1 MKITEENTTGRR
13 LIVSDIDGT
22 FLRSD
27 RSLHEEN
34 LEAVRR
40 LVERGHIFAL
50 ATGRIFGTARMI
62 AYKMGRDVY
71 VISNN
76 GASIRHTAEEK
87 AIYEY
92 AMPTELLEKIF
103 GVAER
108 HEYGYQV
115 YTDMAMVTSRPNPF
129 LNKYIEEL
137 RDIPKEL
144 HYTVDMNGNPRAVA
158 GVRKVA
164 YMFYDKA
171 PTAALLEELGA
182 MPEVTAA
189 QSHRYG
195 IDILARGVDKGSALI
210 RLADFLGIAGRD
222 TVAFGDEDNDAFLL
236 RAAGIGI
243 AMDNATA
250 ATKAA
255 ADFVTLGNDEAG
267 FAHGLRVLGLI

>member
-50 ATGRIFGTARMI
+50 ATGRIFATARMI
-62 AYKMGRDVY
+62 AYKMGREVY

-92 AMPTELLEKIF
+92 AMPAELLEKIF

-115 YTDMAMVTSRPNPF
+115 YTDMAMVTSSPNPF
-129 LNKYIEEL
+129 LNKYVEEL

-144 HYTVDMNGNPRAVA
+144 HYTVDMNGNPRAVE

-164 YMFYDKA
+164 YMFYDKG
-171 PTAALLEELGA
+171 PTAALLEELGS

-189 QSHRYG
+189 QSHRFG
-195 IDILARGVDKGSALI
+195 IDILAKGVDKGSALI
-210 RLADFLGIAGRD
+210 RLADFLGIGRQD
-222 TVAFGDEDNDAFLL
+222 TIAFGDEDNDAFLL
-236 RAAGIGI
+236 RTAGVGI
-243 AMDNATA
+243 AMGNATA

>member
-62 AYKMGRDVY
+62 AYKMGREVY

-92 AMPTELLEKIF
+92 AMPAELLEKIF

-129 LNKYIEEL
+129 LNKYVEEL

-144 HYTVDMNGNPRAVA
+144 HYTVDMNGNPRAVE

-164 YMFYDKA
+164 YMFYDKG
-171 PTAALLEELGA
+171 PTAALLEELGS

-210 RLADFLGIAGRD
+210 RLADFLGIGRQD

-236 RAAGIGI
+236 RTAGVGI
-243 AMDNATA
+243 AMGNATA

>member
-92 AMPTELLEKIF
+92 AMPAELLEKIF

-129 LNKYIEEL
+129 LNKYVEEL

-144 HYTVDMNGNPRAVA
+144 HYTVDMNGNPRAVE

-164 YMFYDKA
+164 YMFYDKG
-171 PTAALLEELGA
+171 PTAALLEELGS

-189 QSHRYG
+189 QSHRFG
-195 IDILARGVDKGSALI
+195 IDILAKGVDKGSALI
-210 RLADFLGIAGRD
+210 RLADFLGIGRQD
-222 TVAFGDEDNDAFLL
+222 TIAFGDEDNDAFLL
-236 RAAGIGI
+236 RTAGVGI
-243 AMDNATA
+243 AMGNATA